1 MAGWDANPWN
11 AEKVMNRSKTS
22 LTKEEIEAFWR
33 ARQLAMEEHLKE
45 AAAQKIACQAETRYG
60 KGTGIS

>member
-1 MAGWDANPWN
+1 
-11 AEKVMNRSKTS
+11 MNRSKTS

-45 AAAQKIACQAETRYG
+45 AAAQKIACQAETVKSSINFNRCLLRFFR
-60 KGTGIS
+60 